1 MHSNGGE
8 FHPYSRKLQR
18 LLGHGA
24 VCADCGEPGACADA
38 LARSLPSRLEKSD
51 SRLRRRWTHVAI
63 LAGTNDLRFGAPA
76 EAVISSLAT
85 AAAAHSG
92 ATAIALTLPQIRGEE
107 KSSLGKRRAIVNGWL
122 RDKATARRRVCA
134 AAAVPRGCHAHGRR
148 GHFTRKGYDI
158 IAEVV
163 RAAMKQGDSGRG
175 GDLMLIQKRPC
186 GDRQRR
192 GRGAENK
199 RRVEPRA
206 TPHGRRN
213 SRGPTPLP
221 HGHLR
226 TRVPGRLF
234 AAVAGRGAPARAG

>member
-1 MHSNGGE
+1 MQVADSKKPAVLCYGDSLTAGMHSNGGE

-85 AAAAHSG
+85 AHAAAAHSG

-122 RDKATARRRVCA
+122 RDKATASGDVRCADVA
-134 AAAVPRGCHAHGRR
+134 AALEDATLMDDAV
-148 GHFTRKGYDI
+148 HFTPKGYDI

-163 RAAMKQGDSGRG
+163 RAAMKQGDSGARRRPDVDSKSG
-175 GDLMLIQKRPC
+175 PAETDKDAGAGQKQS
-186 GDRQRR
+186 DVA
-192 GRGAENK
+192 AE
-199 RRVEPRA
+199 P
-206 TPHGRRN
+206 P
-213 SRGPTPLP
+213 S
-221 HGHLR
+221 
-226 TRVPGRLF
+226 
-234 AAVAGRGAPARAG
+234 